1 MKIETFQQLRNRIP
15 SRILE
20 KAIWGMLPKG
30 SLGRQ
35 YYKRLFIYSDNK
47 INYKKTANN
56 DIHEIPMNLAESNNW
71 IKVEV

>member
-1 MKIETFQQLRNRIP
+1 
-15 SRILE
+15 
-20 KAIWGMLPKG
+20 MLPKG

-56 DIHEIPMNLAESNNW
+56 ETQEIPLEVAESNNW